1 MTQSR
6 VCRSA
11 HSVMLVAR
19 RVIGEH
25 GVAGKPRPVEG
36 DRLQR
41 FLFALRTTPIP
52 TAPPPHDGY
61 QEALGLNLLALG
73 LRLSHVDRMSEA
85 LTLADSTHMARTV
98 SIDINMNVLTT
109 EQRWA
114 LRTDPGAAE
123 PKSVWLPV
131 SRQSRTDQASF
142 VVRDGAGN
150 VVPRKTQVESA
161 RALILGL
168 CRAFRMFLTSDR
180 RTEDP
185 KELLHGIRHSFNR
198 SRWLIEATIGAM
210 VTGGRPLVGSLPPPP
225 ADSGRLTDSDII
237 REKAVTAVTQ
247 LFEPDSPFLRLLDI
261 ASSEYMLVVE
271 MPTNKAQ
278 MFIRYEA
285 PVIPAKSKHLRPGD
299 LLERWMGIR
308 HEFTV
313 RYSTVIPRAVN
324 SYHVTAE
331 VPPEIQ
337 VRRFFLTTDVD
348 SPALRSLVADMR
360 AVADNYD
367 NLRAVAPK
375 LLELELQGIASRL
388 AEFGRRRQR
397 DLESYRGYI
406 EERYATFS
414 TRPPRF
420 PARHDTTTPTG
431 DTGLTLDQPVVA
443 RLERFANLYEA
454 DYFRKLAGDLMPKE
468 TLLRLADELADT
480 EVDQDVHVDND
491 PRENAG
497 HAQWTRRPF
506 GADPGSVE
514 PVTSTVYMALV
525 DDPPSLASNVSKL
538 LLAVLLLVVGFGAVL
553 EPDFFAGWPVLG
565 EIGGSFQP
573 NVESDG
579 PISSAD
585 AIVTMLL
592 LVPGLL
598 LSRLDIPSNKTVLG
612 QLRTFP
618 RYVAYTSV
626 IIAGVLALLVA
637 SGRAGS
643 LDGPFLFGIVALVLL
658 FALVG
663 LDGMGKAVKRRRRVP
678 TNRVTPIWLVQQ
690 IRGRPVRRWKRCRAE
705 FSTIGTDDHG

>member
-1 MTQSR
+1 M
-6 VCRSA
+6 
-11 HSVMLVAR
+11 
-19 RVIGEH
+19 
-25 GVAGKPRPVEG
+25 EG

-41 FLFALRTTPIP
+41 FLYALRRTPIP
-52 TAPPPHDGY
+52 TAPPPHDSY

-73 LRLSHVDRMSEA
+73 LRLEHIDRMSEA

-98 SIDINMNVLTT
+98 SIDINLNVLTAD
-109 EQRWA
+109 QKWA
-114 LRTDPGAAE
+114 LRTDPGTE
-123 PKSVWLPV
+123 QPKSVWLPV

-142 VVRDGAGN
+142 VVRDSAGN
-150 VVPRKTQVESA
+150 VVPRNTQVETA
-161 RALILGL
+161 RAFIHGL

-185 KELLHGIRHSFNR
+185 KELLHGIRHSLNR
-198 SRWLIEATIGAM
+198 SRWLIEATIAGM
-210 VTGGRPLVGSLPPPP
+210 VNNGRPNLGTLPPRPVQPDGGRP
-225 ADSGRLTDSDII
+225 TDSDTI
-237 REKAVTAVTQ
+237 REKAAEAVTQ

-261 ASSEYMLVVE
+261 AASEYLLVVE
-271 MPTNKAQ
+271 MPTYKPQA
-278 MFIRYEA
+278 FIRYEA
-285 PVIPAKSKHLRPGD
+285 PVIPARSKHLRPRNV
-299 LLERWMGIR
+299 LSRWLSVR

-313 RYSTVIPRAVN
+313 QYSTLIPRAVN

-331 VPPEIQ
+331 VPSEIQ

-348 SPALRSLVADMR
+348 SPALQSLVTDMR

-397 DLESYRGYI
+397 DLETFRAYI

-420 PARHDTTTPTG
+420 PPRHDTAAPTG
-431 DTGLTLDQPVVA
+431 DTGLTLSQPVVT

-454 DYFRKLAGDLMPKE
+454 DYFRKLAEDLMPKQ
-468 TLLRLADELADT
+468 TLLDLARELEET
-480 EVDQDVHVDND
+480 QVDQDVHVDND

-538 LLAVLLLVVGFGAVL
+538 LLAVLILVVGFGVVM
-553 EPDFFAGWPVLG
+553 EPDFFTGIPVLST
-565 EIGGSFQP
+565 IGAWFQP
-573 NVESDG
+573 RFEGGG

-585 AIVTMLL
+585 AIVTILL
-592 LVPGLL
+592 LVPGVL
-598 LSRLDIPSNKTVLG
+598 LSRLEIPSNKTVLG
-612 QLRTFP
+612 QLRLFP
-618 RYVAYTSV
+618 RYVAYSSV
-626 IIAGVLALLVA
+626 IIAGALALLVA

-643 LDGPFLFGIVALVLL
+643 LDRPFLFGMIALLLL
-658 FALVG
+658 FVLVG
-663 LDGMGKAVKRRRRVP
+663 LDGAGKAMKRRRRVP
-678 TNRVTPIWLVQQ
+678 TNRVCPAWLVQE
-690 IRGRPVRRWKRCRAE
+690 IRRRPVRRWKRCRAE
-705 FSTIGTDDHG
+705 FSTIGTDDA

>member
-1 MTQSR
+1 MAR
-6 VCRSA
+6 AR
-11 HSVMLVAR
+11 LV
-19 RVIGEH
+19 ED
-25 GVAGKPRPVEG
+25 

-41 FLFALRTTPIP
+41 LLFALRRTPIP

-73 LRLSHVDRMSEA
+73 LRLDHVDRMSEE

-98 SIDINMNVLTT
+98 TIDINMNVLTA
-109 EQRWA
+109 EQKWA
-114 LRTDPGAAE
+114 LRTDPGTEE

-150 VVPRKTQVESA
+150 VVPRTTRVETS
-161 RALILGL
+161 RALIHGL

-180 RTEDP
+180 RTENKD
-185 KELLHGIRHSFNR
+185 ELLHGIRHSYNR
-198 SRWLIEATIGAM
+198 SRWLIEATIAAM
-210 VTGGRPLVGSLPPPP
+210 VNNGRENLGPLPSPP
-225 ADSGRLTDSDII
+225 ADSGRATDSDII
-237 REKAVTAVTQ
+237 REKAVAAVTQ

-261 ASSEYMLVVE
+261 ASSEYLLVVE

-278 MFIRYEA
+278 TFVRYDA
-285 PVIPAKSKHLRPGD
+285 PVIPARAKHVRPRNA
-299 LLERWMGIR
+299 LTRWANVR

-313 RYSTVIPRAVN
+313 RYSTLIPRAVN

-331 VPPEIQ
+331 VPQEIQ

-348 SPALRSLVADMR
+348 SPALQSLVADMR

-367 NLRAVAPK
+367 HLREVAPK

-388 AEFGRRRQR
+388 AEFGRRRQH
-397 DLESYRGYI
+397 DLETFRDYI

-420 PARHDTTTPTG
+420 PARPDTTAPT
-431 DTGLTLDQPVVA
+431 DQTGLDLDQPVVA

-454 DYFRKLAGDLMPKE
+454 DYFRKLADGLLPKD
-468 TLLRLADELADT
+468 TLVRLAAELEQT
-480 EVDQDVHVDND
+480 QVDQDVHVDND

-506 GADPGSVE
+506 GADPSSVE

-525 DDPPSLASNVSKL
+525 DDPPSLASNVAKL
-538 LLAVLLLVVGFGAVL
+538 LLAVLVLVVCFGVVL
-553 EPDFFAGWPVLG
+553 EPDFFGGVPLLG
-565 EIGGSFQP
+565 SLGTAFRPAIDG
-573 NVESDG
+573 DG

-598 LSRLDIPSNKTVLG
+598 LSRLEIPSNKTVLG
-612 QLRTFP
+612 QLRQFP

-626 IIAGVLALLVA
+626 IVAGGLALLVA
-637 SGRAGS
+637 SGRSGS
-643 LDGPFLFGIVALVLL
+643 LHWPFLVGMIALLLL
-658 FALVG
+658 FLLVG
-663 LDGMGKAVKRRRRVP
+663 LDGIGKAVKRRRRVP
-678 TNRVTPIWLVQQ
+678 VNKVTPIWLVQE
-690 IRGRPVRRWKRCRAE
+690 IRRRPVRSWKRCRAE
-705 FSTIGTDDHG
+705 FSSIGTDDA